1 MLGKLAQHLSTTV
14 YLRSERKAR
23 FEVVGAK
30 TGEGKAFIEA
40 GMVGLREGSAESR
53 GTERLKVGAE

>member
-30 TGEGKAFIEA
+30 SGEGKAFIEA
-40 GMVGLREGSAESR
+40 GMVGLREGSAASR

>member
-14 YLRSERKAR
+14 YLRSGKKAQ
-23 FEVVGAK
+23 FEVVGARA
-30 TGEGKAFIEA
+30 GDEKAFIEG

-53 GTERLKVGAE
+53 GAERLRIPAE